1 MSKIEGGEK
10 GKRTVKKGFTTCV
23 ADRWENNKYKK
34 EERVIPFPF

>member
-23 ADRWENNKYKK
+23 ADR
-34 EERVIPFPF
+34 